1 MLYLF
6 YQAKR
11 GEVMNER
18 IKQLR
23 KEINISQEE
32 FGKRIG
38 IGKTSVSK
46 IETGENSPSE
56 QTIMLMCRE
65 FNVNEEWLRNGKGD
79 MFINLTHMEK
89 AYNRFGYIMENSP
102 PSKKAALALLLELL
116 YEVPDNKWN
125 LIMEQYNEALVE
137 AKKED

>member
-1 MLYLF
+1 
-6 YQAKR
+6 
-11 GEVMNER
+11 MNER